1 MGLGSARLSST
12 RMTFRPFK
20 IPAAKSMSFETI
32 DAIDVAA
39 RYFVYKLYEATG
51 GQERGTRPRA
61 PSFS

>member
-1 MGLGSARLSST
+1 MDAHDL
-12 RMTFRPFK
+12 RPFK
-20 IPAAKSMSFETI
+20 IPAAKSMSFKTI